1 MLLNVRFGCRL
12 IPLCYKTPPGAMHR
26 IIDATL
32 PLSAELKSFPGDPPF
47 RLEPFRRMADG
58 APYDVSRL
66 ITGTHA
72 GTHVDAPAH
81 FVRGG
86 VTVDQLP
93 LEILVGKA
101 RVLDVPGVER
111 IERQHLEKADL
122 RDDIRVLIKTR
133 MSAHPRGQRPHHD
146 DSVLLDEAAALYL
159 VQAGIKLVG
168 FDDLSIDAH
177 DSTDF
182 KAHHVLLGAG
192 VIVVEGL
199 DLAEV
204 EPGDYDMTC
213 LPLRLVAADGAP
225 ARVVL
230 RMRP

>member
-1 MLLNVRFGCRL
+1 MHRL
-12 IPLCYKTPPGAMHR
+12 I
-26 IIDATL
+26 DVTL
-32 PLSAELKSFPGDPPF
+32 PLSASLRSFPGDPPF
-47 RLEPFRRMADG
+47 RLEPYQRMADG
-58 APYDVSRL
+58 SPFNVAKL
-66 ITGTHA
+66 TTGTHA

-86 VTVDQLP
+86 ATVDQLP
-93 LEILVGKA
+93 LEILMGKA
-101 RVLDVPGVER
+101 RVLDVPGVETIGR
-111 IERQHLEKADL
+111 KELEQADL

-133 MSAHPRGQRPHHD
+133 MSQPHGTPQHE
-146 DSVLLDEAAALYL
+146 DSVALSEDAATYL

-168 FDDLSIDAH
+168 FDDLSIDAR

-230 RMRP
+230 RQRP

>member
-1 MLLNVRFGCRL
+1 MLLNAAATRCAIRRRGD
-12 IPLCYKTPPGAMHR
+12 AMHR
-26 IIDATL
+26 LIDVTL
-32 PLSAELKSFPGDPPF
+32 PMSNGPRSLPGDPPF
-47 RLEPFRRMADG
+47 ELGHM
-58 APYDVSRL
+58 
-66 ITGTHA
+66 

-81 FVRGG
+81 FLKGG
-86 VTVDQLP
+86 ATVDQLP

-101 RVLDVPGVER
+101 RVLEVPGVETIAR
-111 IERQHLEKADL
+111 KDLEKADL
-122 RDDIRVLIKTR
+122 RDDIRLLLKTR
-133 MSAHPRGQRPHHD
+133 MSAQARGDSRHD
-146 DSVLLDEAAALYL
+146 DSVALSEDAATYL

-168 FDDLSIDAH
+168 FDDLSIDPRG
-177 DSTDF
+177 TDP
-182 KAHHVLLGAG
+182 KAHQVLLGAG

-199 DLAEV
+199 DLAQV

>member
-1 MLLNVRFGCRL
+1 MHRL
-12 IPLCYKTPPGAMHR
+12 I
-26 IIDATL
+26 DVTL
-32 PLSAELKSFPGDPPF
+32 PLSAGLRSFPGDPPF
-47 RLEPFRRMADG
+47 RLEPHKRMADG
-58 APYDVSRL
+58 APFNVSRL
-66 ITGTHA
+66 STGTHA

-86 VTVDQLP
+86 ATVDQLP

-101 RVLDVPGVER
+101 RVLDVPGVET
-111 IERQHLEKADL
+111 IGRQELEKTDL

-133 MSAHPRGQRPHHD
+133 MSAERYGTPRNE
-146 DSVLLDEAAALYL
+146 DSVSLSEDAATYL

-168 FDDLSIDAH
+168 FDDLSIDAR

-199 DLAEV
+199 DLAQV
-204 EPGDYDMTC
+204 EPGDYDMTSQ
-213 LPLRLVAADGAP
+213 PLRLVDADGAP

>member
-1 MLLNVRFGCRL
+1 
-12 IPLCYKTPPGAMHR
+12 MHR
-26 IIDATL
+26 IIDVTL
-32 PLSAELKSFPGDPPF
+32 PLSAELRSFPGDPPF
-47 RLEPFRRMADG
+47 RLEPFQRMADG
-58 APYDVSRL
+58 APYNVSRL
-66 ITGTHA
+66 VTGTHA

-86 VTVDQLP
+86 ATVDQLP

-111 IERQHLEKADL
+111 IERQNLEKTDL

-133 MSAHPRGQRPHHD
+133 MSAQPKGSRPPHD
-146 DSVLLDEAAALYL
+146 DSVSLSEDAAMYL

-168 FDDLSIDAH
+168 FDDLSIDARG
-177 DSTDF
+177 STDF
-182 KAHHVLLGAG
+182 KAHQVLLGAG

>member
-1 MLLNVRFGCRL
+1 MHRL
-12 IPLCYKTPPGAMHR
+12 I
-26 IIDATL
+26 DVTL
-32 PLSAELKSFPGDPPF
+32 PLSSALRSFPGDPPF
-47 RLEPFRRMADG
+47 RLEPYHRMADG
-58 APYDVSRL
+58 APFNVAQL
-66 ITGTHA
+66 TTGTHA

-86 VTVDQLP
+86 ATVDQLP
-93 LEILVGKA
+93 LEILLGKA
-101 RVLDVPGVER
+101 RVVDVPAVDTIG
-111 IERQHLEKADL
+111 RQDLEKADL

-133 MSAHPRGQRPHHD
+133 MSSQPKGAPRHEE
-146 DSVLLDEAAALYL
+146 SVSLSEDAATYL

-168 FDDLSIDAH
+168 FDDLSIDAR
-177 DSTDF
+177 DSSDF
-182 KAHHVLLGAG
+182 KAHQVLLGAG

-199 DLAEV
+199 DLAQV

-213 LPLRLVAADGAP
+213 LPLRLVAAEGAP